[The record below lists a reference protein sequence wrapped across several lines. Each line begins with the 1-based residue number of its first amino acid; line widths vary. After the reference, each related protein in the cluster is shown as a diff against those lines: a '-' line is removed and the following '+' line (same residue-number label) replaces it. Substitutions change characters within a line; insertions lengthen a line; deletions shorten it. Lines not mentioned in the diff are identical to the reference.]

1 LIADCT
7 ITAGA
12 SRVASGP
19 FCLHAV
25 ANTPVGL
32 MEPVRSYYSISVGLP
47 SIRGGSAPASP
58 VSGPAQRSLRLRPTC
73 SPSRQCDPLHRRLQ
87 RLCYLHRR
95 SDCFYEKVIKV
106 KADVAALHCL
116 ISVLVAFGTSG
127 PPSLRLLLFYFSCSL
142 WLSPHFHRKCCVR
155 IAQERRRATRS
166 THSSPRFVC
175 LPVKPC

>member
-1 LIADCT
+1 MSACVVVLRRCSKDCQK
-7 ITAGA
+7 
-12 SRVASGP
+12 V
-19 FCLHAV
+19 F
-25 ANTPVGL
+25 
-32 MEPVRSYYSISVGLP
+32 
-47 SIRGGSAPASP
+47 
-58 VSGPAQRSLRLRPTC
+58 
-73 SPSRQCDPLHRRLQ
+73 RRAFLLD
-87 RLCYLHRR
+87 RKER
-95 SDCFYEKVIKV
+95 FYEKVIKV

>member
-1 LIADCT
+1 MTRKTRCK
-7 ITAGA
+7 
-12 SRVASGP
+12 
-19 FCLHAV
+19 C
-25 ANTPVGL
+25 
-32 MEPVRSYYSISVGLP
+32 
-47 SIRGGSAPASP
+47 GSF
-58 VSGPAQRSLRLRPTC
+58 
-73 SPSRQCDPLHRRLQ
+73 
-87 RLCYLHRR
+87 
-95 SDCFYEKVIKV
+95 DCFYEKVIKV

-175 LPVKPC
+175 LPVKPCWFSCVLHRPPG